1 MAADETITDAITD
14 LVGAPRVFETDG
26 QKVQER
32 SLSEL
37 IEADKYLEQKRVV
50 KAGGSGI
57 RVQRVHKPLW

>member
-1 MAADETITDAITD
+1 MAESQPIEDAIGD
-14 LVGAPRVFETDG
+14 LANAPRVFETDG

-37 IEADKYLEQKRVV
+37 IEADKYLEQKRVA

-57 RVQRVHKPLW
+57 RVQRVSKPLW